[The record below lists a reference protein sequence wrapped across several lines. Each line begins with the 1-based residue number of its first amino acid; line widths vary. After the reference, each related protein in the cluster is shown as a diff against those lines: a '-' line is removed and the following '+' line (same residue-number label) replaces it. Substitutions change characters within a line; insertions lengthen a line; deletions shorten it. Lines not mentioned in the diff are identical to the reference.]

1 MRSLAIV
8 LAAGSGSRMGSDIK
22 KQYLLLNNKP
32 IMYYSLK
39 TFEKSTVDD
48 IILVVP
54 GEDAEY

>member
-39 TFEKSTVDD
+39 TVENITVDD
-48 IILVVP
+48 IIVLVP
-54 GEDAEY
+54 G

>member
-32 IMYYSLK
+32 IMYYRLK

-54 GEDAEY
+54 G